1 MSKETAK
8 SIREKFFF
16 LKKSRPKGKLIWING
31 VSIGEAKS
39 GITIAKEFLI
49 NKPNYNILFSTSTIS
64 AYQEIAKQKE
74 KIILVYL
81 PIDFEFLIKRFIKHW
96 KPDLTIFMESEI
108 WPNIIK
114 GLSDKKLRF
123 TIINGRM
130 SDKSF
135 FLWKTFN
142 YFTKSIF
149 NKVDYCMTQDE
160 KSRNRFKKL
169 GVKNTKNGTNVKFL
183 SNKLIFEK
191 KKFLSLKKKLNK
203 RIIITFFSTHK
214 NEEIILIKCFKLLK
228 KKFQNLL
235 FVIIPRHLKNSDG
248 IRKNLKKNNL
258 YFGTRSFK
266 QDLTKEH
273 KFYIADT
280 FGELGL
286 FFSLS
291 KISIVG
297 GSFANKG
304 GHNPIETS
312 HFKCVVIFGPNMQ
325 NFEEI
330 KEKILQTK
338 SGFKVNN
345 SKHLAETISILLTN
359 NTLFNRTVGNFCK
372 LRMDEAKKVKK
383 MIKQECGKI

>member
-1 MSKETAK
+1 MLILFLPFILIFFFIRFFLSKETAK

-114 GLSDKKLRF
+114 GLSDNKLRF

-142 YFTKSIF
+142 YFTL
-149 NKVDYCMTQDE
+149 T
-160 KSRNRFKKL
+160 
-169 GVKNTKNGTNVKFL
+169 
-183 SNKLIFEK
+183 
-191 KKFLSLKKKLNK
+191 
-203 RIIITFFSTHK
+203 
-214 NEEIILIKCFKLLK
+214 LIK
-228 KKFQNLL
+228 N
-235 FVIIPRHLKNSDG
+235 IN
-248 IRKNLKKNNL
+248 KNL
-258 YFGTRSFK
+258 FMT
-266 QDLTKEH
+266 
-273 KFYIADT
+273 
-280 FGELGL
+280 
-286 FFSLS
+286 
-291 KISIVG
+291 
-297 GSFANKG
+297 
-304 GHNPIETS
+304 
-312 HFKCVVIFGPNMQ
+312 
-325 NFEEI
+325 
-330 KEKILQTK
+330 
-338 SGFKVNN
+338 
-345 SKHLAETISILLTN
+345 
-359 NTLFNRTVGNFCK
+359 
-372 LRMDEAKKVKK
+372 
-383 MIKQECGKI
+383 